1 MQIIPAMDIISGKCV
16 RLSKGDFSSQKIYN
30 DNPVDVA
37 KAFEDAGLT
46 RLHMVDLDGAKA
58 GEIANLSVLEAVAKS
73 TGLSIDF
80 GGGIK
85 NIHDAKSVFDAGAD
99 IITVGSM
106 AVKNPSLIK
115 EWILEFGAGKILVG
129 ADVLDGEIKISG
141 WLEDSGVDVFVFLKR
156 MQDIG
161 VKTVFCTDIS
171 KDGMM
176 EGPSL
181 ILYKEIIRRLPGLNL
196 IASGGVSSKEDLIL
210 LREAGCEGAIIG
222 KAFYEGAISLEE
234 LSILNHLEKSK

>member
-16 RLSKGDFSSQKIYN
+16 RLSKGDFSSKKIYSE
-30 DNPVDVA
+30 NPVDIA
-37 KAFEDAGLT
+37 KSFEDAGLT

-58 GEIANLSVLEAVAKS
+58 GKMANLNVLEAVAKS
-73 TGLSIDF
+73 TDLIIDF

-85 NIHDAKSVFDAGAD
+85 TLMDAKSVFNAGAD
-99 IITVGSM
+99 IITVGSV

-115 EWILEFGAGKILVG
+115 EMILEFGAEKLLVG

-141 WLEDSGVDVFVFLKR
+141 WLEDSGVDIFVFLKR
-156 MQDIG
+156 MMDIG
-161 VKTVFCTDIS
+161 IRTVFCTDIS

-196 IASGGVSSKEDLIL
+196 IASGGVSTKEDLIL
-210 LREAGCEGAIIG
+210 LSEAGCEGAIVG

-234 LSILNHLEKSK
+234 LSMLNKRIKN

>member
-16 RLSKGDFSSQKIYN
+16 RLSKGDFSSKKIYSE
-30 DNPVDVA
+30 NPVDIA
-37 KAFEDAGLT
+37 KSFEDAGLT

-58 GEIANLSVLEAVAKS
+58 GKMANLNVLEAVAKS
-73 TGLSIDF
+73 TDLIIDF

-85 NIHDAKSVFDAGAD
+85 TLMDAKSVFNAGAD
-99 IITVGSM
+99 IITVGSVS
-106 AVKNPSLIK
+106 VKNPSLIK
-115 EWILEFGAGKILVG
+115 EMILEFGAEKLLVG

-141 WLEDSGVDVFVFLKR
+141 WLEDSGVDIFVFLKR
-156 MQDIG
+156 MMDIG
-161 VKTVFCTDIS
+161 IRTVFCTDIS

-196 IASGGVSSKEDLIL
+196 IASGGVSTKEDLIL
-210 LREAGCEGAIIG
+210 LSEAGCEGAIVG

-234 LSILNHLEKSK
+234 LSMLNKQIKN

>member
-16 RLSKGDFSSQKIYN
+16 RLSKGDFSSKKIYSE
-30 DNPVDVA
+30 NPVDIA
-37 KAFEDAGLT
+37 KSFEDAGLT

-58 GEIANLSVLEAVAKS
+58 GKMANLNVLEAVAKS
-73 TGLSIDF
+73 TDLIIDF

-85 NIHDAKSVFDAGAD
+85 TLMDAKSVFNAGAD
-99 IITVGSM
+99 IITVGSV

-115 EWILEFGAGKILVG
+115 EMILEFGAEKLLVG

-141 WLEDSGVDVFVFLKR
+141 WLEDSGVDIFVFLKR
-156 MQDIG
+156 MMDIG
-161 VKTVFCTDIS
+161 IRTVFCTDIS

-196 IASGGVSSKEDLIL
+196 IASGGVSTKEDLIL
-210 LREAGCEGAIIG
+210 LSEAGCEGAIVG

-234 LSILNHLEKSK
+234 LSMLNKQIKN

>member
-16 RLSKGDFSSQKIYN
+16 RLSKGDFSSKKIYN

-37 KAFEDAGLT
+37 KSFEDAGLT

-58 GEIANLSVLEAVAKS
+58 GQISNLNVLETVARS
-73 TGLSIDF
+73 SNLIIDF

-85 NIHDAKSVFDAGAD
+85 TLTDAKSVFDAGAS
-99 IITVGSM
+99 IISVGSM

-115 EWILEFGAGKILVG
+115 EMTLEFGSDKILVG

-141 WLEDSGVDVFVFLKR
+141 WLEDSGVDVFIFLKR
-156 MQDIG
+156 MIDIG
-161 VKTVFCTDIS
+161 IKTVFCTDIS

-181 ILYKEIIRRLPGLNL
+181 ILYKEIIRRLPSLQL
-196 IASGGVSSKEDLIL
+196 IASGGVSKKEDLIL
-210 LREAGCEGAIIG
+210 LKDAGCMGAIVG

-234 LSILNHLEKSK
+234 LSLLNQ

>member
-16 RLSKGDFSSQKIYN
+16 RLSKGDFSSKKIYSE
-30 DNPVDVA
+30 NPVDIA
-37 KAFEDAGLT
+37 KSFEDAGLT

-58 GEIANLSVLEAVAKS
+58 GKMANLNVLEAVAKS
-73 TGLSIDF
+73 TDLIIDF

-85 NIHDAKSVFDAGAD
+85 TLMDAKSVFNAGAD
-99 IITVGSM
+99 IITVGSV

-115 EWILEFGAGKILVG
+115 EMILEFGAEKLLVG

-141 WLEDSGVDVFVFLKR
+141 WLEDSGVDIFVFLKR
-156 MQDIG
+156 MMDIG
-161 VKTVFCTDIS
+161 IRTVFCTDIS

-196 IASGGVSSKEDLIL
+196 IASGGVSTKEDLIL
-210 LREAGCEGAIIG
+210 LSEAGCKGAIVG

-234 LSILNHLEKSK
+234 LSMLNKQIKN

>member
-16 RLSKGDFSSQKIYN
+16 RLSKGDFSSQKIYS

-46 RLHMVDLDGAKA
+46 RLHMVDLDGAKV
-58 GEIANLSVLEAVAKS
+58 GKIANLSVLEAVAKS
-73 TGLSIDF
+73 TGLKIDF

-115 EWILEFGAGKILVG
+115 EWVTEFGAEKVLVG

-141 WLEDSGVDVFVFLKR
+141 WLEDSGVDIFVFLKR

-196 IASGGVSSKEDLIL
+196 IASGGVSTKEDLIL
-210 LREAGCEGAIIG
+210 LNEAGCEGAIVG

-234 LSILNHLEKSK
+234 LSMLDQKEKK

>member
-16 RLSKGDFSSQKIYN
+16 RLSKGDFSSQKIYS

-46 RLHMVDLDGAKA
+46 RLHMVDLDGAKV
-58 GEIANLSVLEAVAKS
+58 GKIANLSVLEAVAKS
-73 TGLSIDF
+73 TGLKIDF

-115 EWILEFGAGKILVG
+115 EWVIEFGAEKVLVG

-141 WLEDSGVDVFVFLKR
+141 WLEDSGVDIFVFLKR

-196 IASGGVSSKEDLIL
+196 IASGGVSTKEDLIL
-210 LREAGCEGAIIG
+210 LNEAGCEGAIVG

-234 LSILNHLEKSK
+234 LSMLDQKEKK

>member
-16 RLSKGDFSSQKIYN
+16 RLSKGDFLSKKIYS

-37 KAFEDAGLT
+37 KSFEDAGLT

-58 GEIANLSVLEAVAKS
+58 GKITNLNVLEAVAGS
-73 TGLSIDF
+73 TNLVIDF

-85 NIHDAKSVFDAGAD
+85 TLTDAESVFNAGAS
-99 IITVGSM
+99 IISVGSM

-115 EWILEFGAGKILVG
+115 EMTLEFGSDKILVG

-141 WLEDSGVDVFVFLKR
+141 WLEDSGVDVFIFLKR
-156 MQDIG
+156 MIDIG
-161 VKTVFCTDIS
+161 IKTVFCTDIS

-181 ILYKEIIRRLPGLNL
+181 ILYKEIIRRLPSIHL
-196 IASGGVSSKEDLIL
+196 IASGGVSKREDLIL
-210 LREAGCEGAIIG
+210 LKDAGCMGAIVG
-222 KAFYEGAISLEE
+222 KAFYEGAVSLEE
-234 LSILNHLEKSK
+234 LSLLNR

>member
-1 MQIIPAMDIISGKCV
+1 MEIIPAMDIISGKCV
-16 RLSKGDFSSQKIYN
+16 RLSKGDFSSQKIYSE
-30 DNPVDVA
+30 NPVDIA
-37 KAFEDAGLT
+37 KSFEDAGLK

-58 GEIANLSVLEAVAKS
+58 GSITNLKVLETVANN
-73 TGLSIDF
+73 TGLFIDF

-85 NIHDAKSVFDAGAD
+85 TLHDAETVFSAGAD

-115 EWILEFGAGKILVG
+115 ELIIEFGAGKVLVG
-129 ADVLDGEIKISG
+129 ADVLNGEIKISG
-141 WLEDSGVDVFVFLKR
+141 WLEDSGVDIFVFLNR
-156 MQDIG
+156 MVDIG
-161 VKTVFCTDIS
+161 VETVFCTDIS

-181 ILYKEIIRRLPGLNL
+181 VLYKEIIRRLPLLNL
-196 IASGGVSSKEDLIL
+196 IASGGVSKKEDLIL
-210 LREAGCEGAIIG
+210 LSEAGCEGAIVG

-234 LSILNHLEKSK
+234 LSLLNQPNKK